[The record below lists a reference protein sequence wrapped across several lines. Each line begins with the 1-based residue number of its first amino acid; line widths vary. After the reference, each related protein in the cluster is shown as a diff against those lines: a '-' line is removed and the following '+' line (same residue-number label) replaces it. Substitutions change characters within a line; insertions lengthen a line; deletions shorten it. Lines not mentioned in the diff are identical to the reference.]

1 MSFQT
6 AHLLLS
12 YAKVYERKTCMSER
26 CNEKFVHT
34 RRAHLHLAKVT
45 KCWSPSHICARGNMT
60 CDGDIY
66 MRWVKT
72 MSRPEPTVDEPKVRG
87 AHVRIYEVGRGETHI
102 QQCVYIWQD
111 CGTFEQQL
119 RTSYFC
125 LGVGS
130 LVRSFEEDER
140 IAHALL

>member
-1 MSFQT
+1 M
-6 AHLLLS
+6 
-12 YAKVYERKTCMSER
+12 
-26 CNEKFVHT
+26 
-34 RRAHLHLAKVT
+34 
-45 KCWSPSHICARGNMT
+45 
-60 CDGDIY
+60 
-66 MRWVKT
+66 KT
-72 MSRPEPTVDEPKVRG
+72 MSIPEPTVDEPKVRG
-87 AHVRIYEVGRGETHI
+87 THVRIYEVGRGETHI
-102 QQCVYIWQD
+102 QQCVYRWQD